1 MILWRN
7 WGGWHALNVFFF
19 RFKPADDHFRIEY
32 VAFTLMRGNSK
43 SDTESL
49 KRFRIALKRKVT
61 IKDNKAL
68 RSVIFI
74 TKFTKILAKMS
85 IDVCRV
91 SLLATS

>member
-19 RFKPADDHFRIEY
+19 RFEQDHFRIEY
-32 VAFTLMRGNSK
+32 VAFTLTRGNSK
-43 SDTESL
+43 SDTASL
-49 KRFRIALKRKVT
+49 KKVSDRAET
-61 IKDNKAL
+61 QGDYRKDNKAL

-91 SLLATS
+91 SLLTTS